1 MLTVI
6 NGPKIAAGESLS
18 DAVDC
23 SAGSLVRITMPP
35 EWTTAPITFQF
46 STDGTFFNE
55 MCDLDGYAV
64 TIKDMWPGS
73 GVIVPE
79 HVGRAIAHIKF
90 RSGTAGNPI
99 PQEAERWFA
108 VAIIEEAA
116 ASAPASTRTTVTRT
130 SGGKKKAAK
139 KKSKR

>member
-6 NGPKIAAGESLS
+6 NGPTIAAGESLS
-18 DAVDC
+18 NAVDVT
-23 SAGSLVRITMPP
+23 AGALVRITMPP
-35 EWTTAPITFQF
+35 EWTDAPITFQF
-46 STDGTFFNE
+46 STDGVFFNE
-55 MCDLDGYAV
+55 MCGLDGFAI

-90 RSGTAGNPI
+90 RSGTAGNPV

-108 VAIIEEAA
+108 VAIIADPVTE
-116 ASAPASTRTTVTRT
+116 APASR
-130 SGGKKKAAK
+130 GAKKPPAKKAAK
-139 KKSKR
+139 KKSRR